1 MNFKNMKISSQLIFG
16 FSAIFVLMVIVTAV
30 GISRVNEIE
39 TMLETI
45 NDVNSVKQ
53 RYAINF
59 RGSVHDRAI
68 AVRDV
73 VLASSNEAAQPE
85 IDRIKILAEN
95 YAKSALPLD
104 DIFSSAENVS
114 AEEKSAL
121 TQIKKI
127 EAKTQ
132 PFITQVVELRLA
144 NKTPEAMQVLS
155 QQAAP
160 AFVEWLAAVNVL
172 IDLEEK
178 MNQTLDLQARSL
190 INNFLMLMV
199 SLCSISIAIGA
210 VAAWLIGRGLL
221 NKLGGEPAEAQ
232 QIANTI
238 AEGNLSNKVQVKQGD
253 STSLM
258 ASMQRM
264 QTKLLESKVVAYDY
278 EAQIEAIAKSM
289 GAIEFNLDGTIV
301 SANNIFL
308 DLMGYTLQEAKGKH
322 HSMFVEPAYAAG
334 ADYRAFWDK
343 LNRGDYNTG
352 EYKRIAKGGKEV
364 WLQAS
369 YNPIRDM
376 NGKPYKVVKYASD
389 ITAQKKTQF
398 EIEALLKEVSA
409 LVETAVQGDFTS
421 RIDMQGK
428 VGFSQTLAAALNNLI
443 ETNETSLGEVVRVLN
458 ALSKGDLTETIKNN
472 YFGTFGMLKDDSN
485 STVESL
491 NQLIGSIKSAVNT
504 INTAASEIAAGNID
518 LSQRTEEQ
526 ASSLEETA
534 ASMEE
539 MASTVKQNAE
549 NARQANLLATE
560 ASQVAIK
567 GGKVVSEVVTTMF
580 EINTSSKKI
589 VDIISVIDGI
599 AFQTNI
605 LALNAAVEAAR
616 AGEQGRGFAVVATE
630 VRNLAQRSAAAAKEI
645 KQLIGDSVDKVAG
658 GTKLV
663 EDAGK
668 TMEDIVNS
676 VKKVTDIVSE
686 IAAASQ
692 EQSAG
697 IDQVNNAITNMDEVT
712 QQNAALVEEASAAA
726 AALESKA
733 QELAD
738 AISLFKLAEET
749 NLLSYSNKRPEI
761 ANKTKA
767 RISQSSSNKNNAKH
781 LKSPKTKAHEGKDWE
796 EF

>member
-1 MNFKNMKISSQLIFG
+1 MYIMQWFYNLKISAKLIISFVVVLSLTAFLGMFSIMHLSKLNHITEVSLIQEWLPNIISASDMNTNTSDFRIAELQHNIATDVNQFDVLEKEMQTILEKFAKNTKDYEVWISSDEERAIYAEFKNKWAAYLRLHDKFIALSRANKNDEANALLRGESKQLFDSASEHLYKIIKINIDGSDKSGKESQANYESSRLWIIGVLIAALLLGMMLALFI
-16 FSAIFVLMVIVTAV
+16 ARIVSKPLT
-30 GISRVNEIE
+30 
-39 TMLETI
+39 
-45 NDVNSVKQ
+45 
-53 RYAINF
+53 
-59 RGSVHDRAI
+59 
-68 AVRDV
+68 
-73 VLASSNEAAQPE
+73 EAANIALAVSRGE
-85 IDRIKILAEN
+85 LTNKIVVSSKDETGEVL
-95 YAKSALPLD
+95 KSL
-104 DIFSSAENVS
+104 
-114 AEEKSAL
+114 
-121 TQIKKI
+121 QG
-127 EAKTQ
+127 
-132 PFITQVVELRLA
+132 
-144 NKTPEAMQVLS
+144 MQEQL
-155 QQAAP
+155 
-160 AFVEWLAAVNVL
+160 
-172 IDLEEK
+172 LE
-178 MNQTLDLQARSL
+178 
-190 INNFLMLMV
+190 
-199 SLCSISIAIGA
+199 
-210 VAAWLIGRGLL
+210 
-221 NKLGGEPAEAQ
+221 
-232 QIANTI
+232 
-238 AEGNLSNKVQVKQGD
+238 NKV
-253 STSLM
+253 
-258 ASMQRM
+258 A
-264 QTKLLESKVVAYDY
+264 AYDY

-733 QELAD
+733 QEFAD
-738 AISLFKLAEET
+738 AISLFKLADET
-749 NLLSYSNKRPEI
+749 KLLSYNSNRPEI
-761 ANKTKA
+761 ANKTQT

>member
-1 MNFKNMKISSQLIFG
+1 MQWFYNLKISAKLIISFGVILSLTIFLGIFSIIQLAKVNQTSTDMEINWMPSVRAASDMNTNTSDFRIAELQHIA
-16 FSAIFVLMVIVTAV
+16 AITDEETAV
-30 GISRVNEIE
+30 YEKALVDI
-39 TMLETI
+39 TAAFKK
-45 NDVNSVKQ
+45 NDAEYLSLDNSGEEKKIYDSFKKSWDKYLVEHEK
-53 RYAINF
+53 
-59 RGSVHDRAI
+59 
-68 AVRDV
+68 
-73 VLASSNEAAQPE
+73 VLALSRANKNEEATALIRGESQKAFDEASADLLKLVDLNVTGGKAASREGDVLYGSSRLWIIGVLIAALVLGIMLALFIARIVSKPLTEAANIALAVSRGE
-85 IDRIKILAEN
+85 LTNKIVVSSKDETGEVL
-95 YAKSALPLD
+95 KSL
-104 DIFSSAENVS
+104 
-114 AEEKSAL
+114 
-121 TQIKKI
+121 QG
-127 EAKTQ
+127 
-132 PFITQVVELRLA
+132 
-144 NKTPEAMQVLS
+144 MQEQL
-155 QQAAP
+155 
-160 AFVEWLAAVNVL
+160 
-172 IDLEEK
+172 LE
-178 MNQTLDLQARSL
+178 
-190 INNFLMLMV
+190 
-199 SLCSISIAIGA
+199 
-210 VAAWLIGRGLL
+210 
-221 NKLGGEPAEAQ
+221 
-232 QIANTI
+232 
-238 AEGNLSNKVQVKQGD
+238 NKV
-253 STSLM
+253 
-258 ASMQRM
+258 A
-264 QTKLLESKVVAYDY
+264 AYDY

-767 RISQSSSNKNNAKH
+767 LTHAKPTTEAK
-781 LKSPKTKAHEGKDWE
+781 LRPSKARTAKIKAGEGEDWE
-796 EF
+796 QF